1 MGDSAPGKKDP
12 KSSAHV
18 GGSSASKA
26 GQHSEGNEQ
35 LERMERMFA
44 HFMSKMESIQENFRS
59 ELQAI
64 NSKVEAISLRDQDGP
79 EFTSFQAKA
88 HRGNRVSFG
97 GGEAAPLFVRQ
108 EDLESPEKKSD
119 GNSRRNSNRFSF
131 GSSSST
137 PDVGTKLERPKFAI
151 ENLRKVIH

>member
-44 HFMSKMESIQENFRS
+44 HFMSQMESSQENFRS

-108 EDLESPEKKSD
+108 EDLESPEKKIRWQLTKKFKQILFWFIII
-119 GNSRRNSNRFSF
+119 NSRCWNK
-131 GSSSST
+131 T
-137 PDVGTKLERPKFAI
+137 
-151 ENLRKVIH
+151 